1 MRDVLRIRGM
11 RVLLGG
17 ELTSTFGD
25 WAMFLALAIWVK
37 TLTNSN
43 SLAGLVLLAAA
54 APALGAPLYGWVVD
68 RFRRRPFLIAA
79 NLLSAVAIVPLLFVD
94 SRHDVWI
101 IFAVTVCYGI
111 SGSVMSGAFAGL
123 LKELVPDEKLGAAN
137 GMFSTIR
144 QGMRLVGPLAG
155 AGLFAAYG
163 GHPVALIDIASFV
176 VAALALASI
185 RVAEVR
191 PERSEQHWLSEVGAG
206 LRHMWSTIAIRD
218 TTVSIA
224 VCLLALGA
232 VDTIVFAYID
242 EGLHKPPSFLGL
254 LLTVQGIGAI
264 FGALAAPA
272 IMTRLGEV
280 ATVALAI
287 GSFGLCIG
295 LIIYPSI
302 VLAFIAM
309 PLAGL
314 ANTAGFVAYST
325 VMQRGTPGPI
335 MGRVSAAADMVIG
348 SAQTLSMAAGA
359 SLIAV
364 VDYKAMFAIISAALL
379 VNCGVLWRRR
389 VLSPPTP
396 AGAAAVAGDGAP
408 ALDAIA
414 VGDGRPVDTTPAA
427 VVDATS

>member
-1 MRDVLRIRGM
+1 MREVLRIRGM
-11 RVLLGG
+11 RVLLFG

-37 TLTNSN
+37 TLTDSN

-54 APALGAPLYGWVVD
+54 APMLGAPLYGWIVD
-68 RFRRRPFLIAA
+68 RFRRRHFLIAA
-79 NLLSAVAIVPLLFVD
+79 NLLSAAALVPLLFVN
-94 SRHDVWI
+94 SRHEVWI
-101 IFAVTVCYGI
+101 IFLVTVCYGI

-163 GHPVALIDIASFV
+163 GHLVAIIDIASFA
-176 VAALALASI
+176 VAAVALASI

-191 PERSEQHWLSEVGAG
+191 PGRSEQHWVSEVGAG

-242 EGLHKPPSFLGL
+242 EGLHKSPSFLGL

-280 ATVALAI
+280 ATVAIAI

-295 LIIYPSI
+295 LIIYPSV

-314 ANTAGFVAYST
+314 ANPPGFVAYNT
-325 VMQRGTPGPI
+325 VMQRRTRGPI
-335 MGRVSAAADMVIG
+335 MGRVSAAANMVIG

-359 SLIAV
+359 SLIAI

-379 VNCGVLWRRR
+379 VNSGVLWRRR
-389 VLSPPTP
+389 RLSMPTAAEAAP
-396 AGAAAVAGDGAP
+396 AAESAAAGDR
-408 ALDAIA
+408 A
-414 VGDGRPVDTTPAA
+414 VT
-427 VVDATS
+427 VDAEPVG